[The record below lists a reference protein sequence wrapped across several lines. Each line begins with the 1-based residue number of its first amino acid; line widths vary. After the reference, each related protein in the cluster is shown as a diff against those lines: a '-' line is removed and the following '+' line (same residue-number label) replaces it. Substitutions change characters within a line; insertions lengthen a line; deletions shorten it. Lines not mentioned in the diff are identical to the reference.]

1 MSENSLFAVLL
12 RSPWWISFVLV
23 ACVALISKALLPSE
37 YFIYGALGGFPIFVV
52 GCIAAWRQLR
62 APSAAKVQTMLD
74 QAQAM
79 PWAKFSQAL
88 TRAWAGQGYG
98 VNVASKGAVDLRL
111 TRNGQ
116 TTLVSAKRWKAATHG
131 VEPLRELYSAMQA
144 ENAQGGIYVAGQGTV
159 SETAALFARDHGI
172 TILQGPALAV
182 LLLG

>member
-1 MSENSLFAVLL
+1 MSENSLFALLL

-74 QAQAM
+74 QTQAM

-98 VNVASKGAVDLRL
+98 VNAPSKGAVDLRL